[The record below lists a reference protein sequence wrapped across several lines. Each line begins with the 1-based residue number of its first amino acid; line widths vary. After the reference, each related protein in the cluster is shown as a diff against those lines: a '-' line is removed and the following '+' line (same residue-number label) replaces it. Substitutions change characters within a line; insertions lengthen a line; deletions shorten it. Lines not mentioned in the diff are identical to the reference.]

1 VNPLGAVLVVAGC
14 VIALGAL
21 ASLAVLG
28 LIILQPWSRF
38 RPRYHRGVRPEA
50 RPAPPLAAFGRAAS
64 AAAVAARAA
73 VPDRRPDRSATRH
86 PHGARHLVTL
96 LGGR

>member
-1 VNPLGAVLVVAGC
+1 MNPLGVVLVIAGC

-21 ASLAVLG
+21 ASLGVLALIAVE
-28 LIILQPWSRF
+28 PWSRF

-50 RPAPPLAAFGRAAS
+50 RPAPPLAVMGRAAS
-64 AAAVAARAA
+64 TTAAAIRAA

-86 PHGARHLVTL
+86 PRGARHLVAL